1 MVFQGWPGLAR
12 TGVVGALAYAGLV
25 LFLRISGKRTLSKLN
40 AFDLVVT
47 VALGSTLATIL
58 LNEDVA
64 LAEGLV
70 AFATLI
76 GLQWAVAWT
85 SVRWQAFARSV
96 RAEPTVLLRDGEP
109 LAPAMRRERVT
120 ESELLGAVREAGGAR
135 SVGGRS
141 GAAGRRRG
149 VDGDPETVRP
159 LPYLWASSPLCS
171 ARRHGQR
178 PSISISSE
186 IETKVRIT
194 TMAASRP
201 TLSNVR
207 GAVMVKM
214 MSAPTSSSSPSNMP
228 RPRLARNRS

>member
-85 SVRWQAFARSV
+85 SVRWPAFARSV
-96 RAEPTVLLRDGEP
+96 RAEPTVLLRDGKP

-120 ESELLGAVREAGGAR
+120 ESELLGAVREAGAR
-135 SVGGRS
+135 DLSEAEV
-141 GAAGRRRG
+141 
-149 VDGDPETVRP
+149 VLLDGD
-159 LPYLWASSPLCS
+159 
-171 ARRHGQR
+171 
-178 PSISISSE
+178 
-186 IETKVRIT
+186 
-194 TMAASRP
+194 
-201 TLSNVR
+201 
-207 GAVMVKM
+207 GALTAILK
-214 MSAPTSSSSPSNMP
+214 
-228 RPRLARNRS
+228 R